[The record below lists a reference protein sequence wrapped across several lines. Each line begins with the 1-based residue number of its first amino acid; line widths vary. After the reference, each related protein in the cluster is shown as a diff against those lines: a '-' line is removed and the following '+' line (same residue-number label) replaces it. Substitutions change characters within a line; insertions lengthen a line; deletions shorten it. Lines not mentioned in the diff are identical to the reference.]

1 MHFHSILT
9 LIHTAIRQFPFIS
22 NEQFSFLIGVIGNV
36 TAVLVLL
43 SPVGTFWRIVKR
55 RSTEEFQIF
64 PYIFGLV
71 CASLWTYYGIIKPGG
86 LLVATINEVGVSI
99 MTTYVVLFLV
109 FAPPKVRVK
118 AGILVGIF
126 DIGFLVAAILVGEL
140 GVNGKTRLDTV
151 GILCAGLTISVYCS
165 PLAAMKR
172 AVEMNSVEFMPLWL
186 SVSMVVNG
194 GLWALYGFLVN
205 DKFILVSNATG
216 YFLGT
221 IQVLFYVVYR
231 DGSNSSNSSRDGL
244 EEGWLHE
251 NLV

>member
-1 MHFHSILT
+1 MHGIIALIDRCITDPQAAGNNKYHSQGGDFHKLDG
-9 LIHTAIRQFPFIS
+9 R
-22 NEQFSFLIGVIGNV
+22 
-36 TAVLVLL
+36 
-43 SPVGTFWRIVKR
+43 R

-86 LLVATINEVGVSI
+86 LLVATINGVGVSI

-126 DIGFLVAAILVGEL
+126 DIGFVVAAILVGEL

-194 GLWALYGFLVN
+194 GLWALYGFLV
-205 DKFILVSNATG
+205 SNATG

-231 DGSNSSNSSRDGL
+231 DGSKSSRDGL